1 MEAQWIVIICAIA
14 IIIVFTCCRLCFLFL
29 KNRETDKTFEN
40 PSKTKTSS
48 KSSIHSNGSIKSLIK
63 NPNKAEA
70 IHDWLTDTPQ
80 KLVNS
85 EDVEPKNE
93 EKLRGGTKEFAPIKS
108 NQRNESKVDV
118 DSDESENEALLFETT
133 EKESNNKYENIDDLT
148 QLQSTMEGT
157 ENEATSPE
165 DKKMLLKIM
174 NNEVEELPGDKDLE
188 ANHDKTCSMQEVTN
202 TKFEVMRTMTHESNI
217 HTSDT
222 LPLNMAMSNINE
234 LMKTSNGNEDSIFS
248 SSILKKDSM
257 QETTFEVNECSAVS
271 SNVQIIEQKSSSTQ
285 VSSSRK
291 ETKTVFQQSSSLE
304 QTEFAGNIVSETDL

>member
-14 IIIVFTCCRLCFLFL
+14 IILVFTCCRLCFLFL

-93 EKLRGGTKEFAPIKS
+93 EKLRGGTKEFAPLKS
-108 NQRNESKVDV
+108 NQQNESKVNM